1 VHHDAMSLRP
11 CPGCTRHVR
20 ASESACPF
28 CATALPAS
36 EESPS
41 PESASRPG
49 SRHAVLFGV
58 AAGAIAIS
66 TALLGTACA
75 AYGGP
80 APSDAGPPTDSGAG
94 R

>member
-1 VHHDAMSLRP
+1 MSLRP

-28 CATALPAS
+28 CAATLPSLAEGEPS
-36 EESPS
+36 ETSVR
-41 PESASRPG
+41 AG
-49 SRHAVLFGV
+49 SRHAVMFGV

-80 APSDAGPPTDSGAG
+80 APVDAGETTDTTS

>member
-1 VHHDAMSLRP
+1 MSLRP

-20 ASESACPF
+20 ANESTCPF
-28 CATALPAS
+28 CAAALPAA
-36 EESPS
+36 EESLSHEPTARPS
-41 PESASRPG
+41 
-49 SRHAVLFGV
+49 SRHGVLFGV

-66 TALLGTACA
+66 TALMGTACA

-80 APSDAGPPTDSGAG
+80 APSDAGTPTDSGAG